1 MHLTIW
7 IEVCQVYNKSL
18 NAMKDNEI
26 DVEKLIEKYARYIM
40 NSHSLYIADKYIEKV
55 LADYPELCEK
65 VKTAIRKNV

>member
-1 MHLTIW
+1 MHLTIR

>member
-1 MHLTIW
+1 
-7 IEVCQVYNKSL
+7 
-18 NAMKDNEI
+18 MKDNEI

-65 VKTAIRKNV
+65 VKRAIRKDV